1 MYISNKL
8 ELNRFTMDAN
18 LHDGEM
24 ASKVNYLNSIILA
37 RNPIE
42 RLENQKLFSDPTILG
57 RYKNYRGASSEI
69 ATYIKNLDPVVRAV
83 FVVDKSPPS
92 VRFHA
97 IRNPRAQE
105 NLKQMIDKMNNF
117 QKDDTGKKY
126 FNQHRRSCSPRL
138 KLPAVQRYYRNP
150 PKFGAYPY
158 ESRTID
164 VDSTLSHSVH
174 YH

>member
-1 MYISNKL
+1 MYVSNKV

-18 LHDGEM
+18 LHDGDM
-24 ASKVNYLNSIILA
+24 VSKVNYLNSIILA
-37 RNPIE
+37 RNPKL

-69 ATYIKNLDPVVRAV
+69 ANYIKNLDPIVRAV
-83 FVVDKSPPS
+83 FVIDKSPAS
-92 VRFHA
+92 ARFHTS
-97 IRNPRAQE
+97 R
-105 NLKQMIDKMNNF
+105 NLKAPDNLKTMIDKMNNF

-150 PKFGAYPY
+150 PKMQVYPY